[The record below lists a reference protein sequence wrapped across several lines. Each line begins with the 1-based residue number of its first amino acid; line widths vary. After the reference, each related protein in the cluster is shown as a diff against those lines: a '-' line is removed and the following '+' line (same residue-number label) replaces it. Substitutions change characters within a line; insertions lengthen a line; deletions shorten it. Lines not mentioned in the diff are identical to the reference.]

1 MPIFL
6 QAPSAR
12 ACRRLISSPTNDLIF
27 CSLQVCLVVD
37 VDVVVVIVDVVIVDV
52 VGIVFVVSD
61 AVLWNSNKFESA

>member
-1 MPIFL
+1 MPIL
-6 QAPSAR
+6 PQALSAR

-37 VDVVVVIVDVVIVDV
+37 ADVVVVIVDV